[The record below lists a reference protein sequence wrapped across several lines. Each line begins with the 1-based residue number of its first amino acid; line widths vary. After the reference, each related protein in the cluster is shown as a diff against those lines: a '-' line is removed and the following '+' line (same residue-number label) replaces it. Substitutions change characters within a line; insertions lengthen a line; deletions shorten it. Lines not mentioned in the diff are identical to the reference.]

1 MKKLDVGEYQGQ
13 GCSLGGNYKGPEE
26 RWQEHDLPQRIEVN
40 MPLWGSRKFWV
51 AKENSCSI

>member
-1 MKKLDVGEYQGQ
+1 MGEYQGQ